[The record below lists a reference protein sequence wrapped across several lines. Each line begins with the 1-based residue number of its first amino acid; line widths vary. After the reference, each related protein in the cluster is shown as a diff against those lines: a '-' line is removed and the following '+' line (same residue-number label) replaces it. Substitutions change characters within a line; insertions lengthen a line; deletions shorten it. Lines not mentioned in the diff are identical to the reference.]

1 MLRKTSLFL
10 ALLASTQLLS
20 AQSKVKVSEF
30 SVSTGSFMQESPI
43 SQFNDWQRMTPGSS
57 LLPALTKDLSNFNQ
71 MNSEMNGGSVWAA
84 NLGLQFTD
92 RAGMRYNRNPLLR
105 LGIQYQGASVLSQ
118 SFHKQTTYAHD
129 TLTSSQTGAQ
139 TYVDSVQVEH
149 YNINYRQKRLMLDAS
164 VIFRTKNSSR
174 WGLYAGIG
182 MSLGASFRNQTEI
195 DYTMYKGTNGTNP
208 LHGFTFNNMFG
219 NTKDNQRELFA
230 NNTSFAGAFYIP
242 LGATFRLSNKHEFW
256 NKISLT
262 LESRPGLYWSGIP
275 ELTSTTLNTGVATQ
289 VGFRVTW

>member
-1 MLRKTSLFL
+1 MLRKTSLCL
-10 ALLASTQLLS
+10 ALLVSTQLLN

-43 SQFNDWQRMTPGSS
+43 SQFADWQRMAPGSS
-57 LLPALTKDLSNFNQ
+57 LLPTLSKDLNSFDQ
-71 MNSEMNGGSVWAA
+71 MNSEINGGNVWSA

-118 SFHKQTTYAHD
+118 SFHKQTIYAHD
-129 TLTSSQTGAQ
+129 TLTSSQTGEQ
-139 TYVDSVQVEH
+139 TYVDSIQVEH
-149 YNINYRQKRLMLDAS
+149 YDINYRQKRLMLDAS
-164 VIFRTKNSSR
+164 LIFRTKSQSR

-182 MSLGASFRNQTEI
+182 MSLGASFRNQTELN
-195 DYTMYKGTNGTNP
+195 YSMYKGTSGIVP
-208 LHGFTFNNMFG
+208 MHDMVFHNMFG
-219 NTKDNQRELFA
+219 NNNDNRHEHFA
-230 NNTSFAGAFYIP
+230 NKASFAGALYIP

-262 LESRPGLYWSGIP
+262 FETRPGLYWSGIP
-275 ELTSTTLNTGVATQ
+275 ELTTTTLNTGVATQ
-289 VGFRVTW
+289 VGFRVNW